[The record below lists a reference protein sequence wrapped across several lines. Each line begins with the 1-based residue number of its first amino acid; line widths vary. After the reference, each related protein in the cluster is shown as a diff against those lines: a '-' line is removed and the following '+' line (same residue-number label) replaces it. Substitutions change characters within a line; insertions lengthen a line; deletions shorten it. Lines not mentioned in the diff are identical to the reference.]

1 MKNNTRELKF
11 MPKLSS
17 KTKEIVKST
26 AALIKK
32 DPEKLTSRMYD
43 LMFGNYPYAKPL
55 FKNAPKNQPQVLA
68 KSIVGYAENI
78 DNLSALEGALD
89 RIALHHVQTSI
100 LPEHYDWVGNSLL
113 QAIKDTLGDAAT
125 DEVMAAW
132 TEAYW
137 FLAGVLIERERKLYQ
152 TALTDERKQIVKD
165 TAPVLKKH
173 GEAITTRMYEVMF
186 DNYPD
191 AKPLFKHAPNN
202 QNQIL
207 ARSIVAY
214 AENID
219 NLPALEGAIEKIA
232 KHHVNTDVKAIHY
245 PWVIESLLQAMKDVL
260 GAAVTQEMADAWFAA
275 YWFLADILM
284 KQERE
289 LYAAA

>member
-1 MKNNTRELKF
+1 
-11 MPKLSS
+11 
-17 KTKEIVKST
+17 
-26 AALIKK
+26 
-32 DPEKLTSRMYD
+32 MYE

-55 FKNAPKNQPQVLA
+55 FKNAPKNQPQILA

-78 DNLSALEGALD
+78 DKLSVLEGVLD
-89 RIALHHVQTSI
+89 NIALHHVKTSI
-100 LPEHYDWVGNSLL
+100 LPEHYPWVADSLL

-125 DEVMAAW
+125 DEVMTAW
-132 TEAYW
+132 GEAYW
-137 FLAGVLIERERKLYQ
+137 FLANVLIEREQKLYQ
-152 TALTDERKQIVKD
+152 SALTDEKKKIVKD
-165 TAPVLKKH
+165 TAPLLKEH
-173 GEAITTRMYEVMF
+173 GEAITTRMYEIMF
-186 DNYPD
+186 NDYPD
-191 AKPLFKHAPNN
+191 VKPLFKNAPNN

-232 KHHVNTDVKAIHY
+232 KHHIDTDVKPIYY
-245 PWVIESLLQAMKDVL
+245 PWVIESLLQVITEVL
-260 GAAVTQEMADAWFAA
+260 DNKVGKGTVTQDIADAWFAA

-284 KQERE
+284 KREKE

>member
-1 MKNNTRELKF
+1 MAE
-11 MPKLSS
+11 LSS

-26 AALIKK
+26 AALIKQ
-32 DPEKLTSRMYD
+32 DSEKLTSRMYE

-55 FKNAPKNQPQVLA
+55 FKNAPKNQPQILA
-68 KSIVGYAENI
+68 RSIVGYAENI
-78 DNLSALEGALD
+78 DKLSALEGVLD
-89 RIALHHVQTSI
+89 NIASHHVKTSI
-100 LPEHYDWVGNSLL
+100 LPEHYPWVANSLL

-125 DEVMAAW
+125 DEVMIAW
-132 TEAYW
+132 GEAYW
-137 FLAGVLIERERKLYQ
+137 FLANLLIERERKLYQ
-152 TALTDERKQIVKD
+152 SALTDEKKKIVKE
-165 TAPVLKKH
+165 TAPLLKEH
-173 GEAITTRMYEVMF
+173 GEAITTRMYEIMF
-186 DNYPD
+186 NNYPD
-191 AKPLFKHAPNN
+191 VKPLFKNAPNN

-232 KHHVNTDVKAIHY
+232 KHHIDTEVKPIHY

-260 GAAVTQEMADAWFAA
+260 GDAITQEVADAWFAA

-284 KQERE
+284 KREKE